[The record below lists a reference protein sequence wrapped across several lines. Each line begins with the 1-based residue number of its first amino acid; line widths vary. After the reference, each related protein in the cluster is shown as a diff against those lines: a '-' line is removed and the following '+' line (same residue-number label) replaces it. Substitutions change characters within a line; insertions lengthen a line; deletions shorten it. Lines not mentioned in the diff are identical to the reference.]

1 MKTHEF
7 DVLSFLA
14 GLFMT
19 GLGLTFLL
27 LPEID
32 DVVGVLTD
40 AGAWFWPV
48 VLIVA
53 GIAVLVPAIVRSNS
67 PDGVTDEEDQAARGP
82 TVR

>member
-19 GLGLTFLL
+19 GLGLAFLV

-32 DVVGVLTD
+32 DIVGLLTD
-40 AGAWFWPV
+40 AGSWFWPV
-48 VLIVA
+48 LLIVA
-53 GIAVLVPAIVRSNS
+53 GIAVLTPAIARSNS
-67 PDGVTDEEDQAARGP
+67 YDSTASEADEQGDS
-82 TVR
+82 

>member
-1 MKTHEF
+1 MKTHKF

-32 DVVGVLTD
+32 DIVGVLTD

-48 VLIVA
+48 LLIVA
-53 GIAVLVPAIVRSNS
+53 GIAVLTPAIVRSS
-67 PDGVTDEEDQAARGP
+67 SSDSATDEEDQG
-82 TVR
+82 

>member
-19 GLGLTFLL
+19 GLGLAFLV

-32 DVVGVLTD
+32 DIVGLLTD
-40 AGAWFWPV
+40 AGSWFWPV
-48 VLIVA
+48 ILIVA
-53 GIAVLVPAIVRSNS
+53 GIAVLTPAVARSTSHENS
-67 PDGVTDEEDQAARGP
+67 EDEEGDG
-82 TVR
+82 

>member
-19 GLGLTFLL
+19 GLGLAFLV

-32 DVVGVLTD
+32 DIVGLLTD
-40 AGAWFWPV
+40 AGSWFWPV
-48 VLIVA
+48 LLIVA
-53 GIAVLVPAIVRSNS
+53 GVAVLTPAIARSNS
-67 PDGVTDEEDQAARGP
+67 RDSAAPETDEPGDG
-82 TVR
+82 

>member
-1 MKTHEF
+1 MKTHKF
-7 DVLSFLA
+7 DVLSFFA

-32 DVVGVLTD
+32 DIVGVLTD

-48 VLIVA
+48 ILIVA
-53 GIAVLVPAIVRSNS
+53 GIAVLAPAIVRSNS
-67 PDGVTDEEDQAARGP
+67 HARNADAADEEGEI
-82 TVR
+82 

>member
-19 GLGLTFLL
+19 GLGLAFLV

-32 DVVGVLTD
+32 DIVGLLTD
-40 AGAWFWPV
+40 VGSWFWPV
-48 VLIVA
+48 LLVVA
-53 GIAVLVPAIVRSNS
+53 GIAVLAPAIARSNS
-67 PDGVTDEEDQAARGP
+67 RNSTAGTADEEGDD
-82 TVR
+82 

>member
-1 MKTHEF
+1 MKTHRF

-27 LPEID
+27 LPEVD
-32 DVVGVLTD
+32 DIVGVLTD

-48 VLIVA
+48 ILIVG
-53 GIAVLVPAIVRSNS
+53 GIAVLAPAIVRSNS
-67 PDGVTDEEDQAARGP
+67 RNNTIDEED
-82 TVR
+82 